1 MLNGAK
7 RTYLSDLKAEDSEES
22 FKDKTL
28 SEHRIPRSTL
38 AVPSS
43 FPETITW
50 KSSRRAKGV
59 SNATLWKTTE
69 GRGGV
74 PRIDRFSIRLFPNP
88 EESGKNRI
96 FQRFDHF
103 AEYINDVSRVHRL
116 LALDLYTTMLAS
128 FINAISLRI
137 EKAGMNSKRAV
148 LQRWEDRTLF
158 SGQETPPRF
167 TTRSG
172 ETSSN
177 QPNLSSGSRARIK
190 QAK

>member
-50 KSSRRAKGV
+50 KSSRRAKGQ
-59 SNATLWKTTE
+59 TRRCGKQQR
-69 GRGGV
+69 GGGV

-103 AEYINDVSRVHRL
+103 AEYINDVSRVHRP

-177 QPNLSSGSRARIK
+177 QPDLSSGSRARIK

>member
-28 SEHRIPRSTL
+28 SEHRIPRGPLVVPRNDNLEIVSTR
-38 AVPSS
+38 
-43 FPETITW
+43 E
-50 KSSRRAKGV
+50 RA
-59 SNATLWKTTE
+59 NATLWKTTE

-103 AEYINDVSRVHRL
+103 AEYINDVSRVHRP

-177 QPNLSSGSRARIK
+177 QPDLSSGSRARIK

>member
-50 KSSRRAKGV
+50 KSSRRAKGQ
-59 SNATLWKTTE
+59 TRRCGKQQ
-69 GRGGV
+69 RGGGAW

-103 AEYINDVSRVHRL
+103 AEYINDVSRVHRP

-177 QPNLSSGSRARIK
+177 QPDLSSGSRARIK